1 MSIDLNKLIA
11 RKKYFVPLSSSD
23 LWQATLRQLKVGDL
37 WVVRR
42 WHPRSATFGL
52 DYKEKYVHLALKR
65 EAKPITIADIA
76 EKKAEYEKNPE
87 GCWTMIQRSVTNN
100 TPEELHYVISEE
112 KTDGCIVNAICRPIL
127 YYKIVRQLNYEI
139 SDLQDIRLRC
149 EEFLDEIFIGGL
161 GSKEI
166 EEVKKVTPWE
176 LLINDV
182 HTRQIQDRVYEML
195 KGAITSVFLIGWI
208 GTDCIPKIK
217 ELKDAKITVKAITH
231 KPAEFKSPVSQE
243 LQKGYTEL
251 ISLIGLSNVS
261 TNPLLHGRALIVDN
275 KALIGSMD
283 FNAHSL
289 SGEHIEFAIYTE
301 DAVSVRKLRDY
312 FETTFKPLKE

>member
-11 RKKYFVPLSSSD
+11 RKKYFVPLNSSD
-23 LWQATLRQLKVGDL
+23 LWQTTLKQLNIGDW

-42 WHPRSATFGL
+42 WHPRSTTFGL
-52 DYKEKYVHLALKR
+52 DYKETYARFMLAQEGKSTTS
-65 EAKPITIADIA
+65 ENIA
-76 EKKAEYEKNPE
+76 EKKAEYEANSEK
-87 GCWTMIQRSVTNN
+87 GSMLVQRALINN

-112 KTDGCIVNAICRPIL
+112 RVDGCTVNAICRPAL
-127 YYKIVRQLNYEI
+127 YYKIVRQLDYVI
-139 SDLQDIRLRC
+139 SDLQDVRLRC

-166 EEVKKVTPWE
+166 EDVKQVTPWE
-176 LLINDV
+176 LLINDM
-182 HTRQIQDRVYEML
+182 HTRKIQDRVYEML
-195 KGAITSVFLIGWI
+195 KGATTTVFLMGWI

-231 KPAEFKSPVSQE
+231 KPAEFKSPVPQE
-243 LQKGYTEL
+243 LQRGYAEL
-251 ISLIGLSNVS
+251 ISLIGLDNVS

-275 KALIGSMD
+275 KALVGSMD

-301 DAVSVRKLRDY
+301 DAATVRKLRDY
-312 FETTFKPLKE
+312 FETAFKPLKE

>member
-11 RKKYFVPLSSSD
+11 RKKYLVPVKSSD
-23 LWQATLRQLKVGDL
+23 LWQATLKQLNVADL

-42 WHPRSATFGL
+42 WYPRSATFSMG
-52 DYKEKYVHLALKR
+52 YKETYARYTLAQ
-65 EAKPITIADIA
+65 EGKPRTDENIAT
-76 EKKAEYEKNPE
+76 KKTEYETAPVR
-87 GCWTMIQRSVTNN
+87 CTTMVQETITNN
-100 TPEELHYVISEE
+100 TPVELHYVISEE
-112 KTDGCIVNAICRPIL
+112 RADSCIVSAICRPML
-127 YYKIVRQLNYEI
+127 YYKIVRQVPHEI
-139 SDLQDIRLRC
+139 SDLQDIKLRG
-149 EEFLDEIFIGGL
+149 EEFLDEIFVGGF

-166 EEVKKVTPWE
+166 QEVKTETPWE
-176 LLINDV
+176 LLINDARN
-182 HTRQIQDRVYEML
+182 RQIQDRVYEML
-195 KGAITSVFLIGWI
+195 KGATTSVFLIGWI